1 MEQENKRSDHPIDRL
16 LDACLW
22 LANALLALLIVI
34 VVADVVMT
42 YFFDSPLKWSI
53 EVSEYALAFIAF
65 LGAGWLMREEGHLR
79 FAVILER
86 FPIRLRSLVELF
98 VSVVGLALSVLIVW
112 AGATA
117 SAALFHRGALMESVL
132 QWPRW
137 ILVAAVPF
145 GFAILALQLV
155 RRAARHLKEFLA
167 IGSQS

>member
-1 MEQENKRSDHPIDRL
+1 MEQEHKRWGHPVDRL

-34 VVADVVMT
+34 VVSDVVMT
-42 YFFDSPLKWSI
+42 YFFDTPLKWSI

-79 FAVILER
+79 FGMIVER
-86 FPIRLRSLVELF
+86 LPLRLRSFVELF
-98 VSVVGLALSVLIVW
+98 VSVVGAAVSALIVW

-137 ILVAAVPF
+137 ILVAAVPL

-167 IGSQS
+167 TRSQS